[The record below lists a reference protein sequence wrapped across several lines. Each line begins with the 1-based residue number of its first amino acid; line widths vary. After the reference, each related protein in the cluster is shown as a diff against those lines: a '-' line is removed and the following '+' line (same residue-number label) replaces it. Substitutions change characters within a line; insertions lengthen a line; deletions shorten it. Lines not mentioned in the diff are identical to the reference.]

1 MNAIIDVFLAQSPWE
16 MAAVALA
23 IAYLLL
29 ALAEN
34 NWCWLCA
41 FVSTAIYTV
50 LFWEV
55 SLLMES
61 VLNIYYMAMAIYGW
75 QQWRRGGDGE
85 VLAIT
90 RWRLPQHLVVLAL
103 IAMLTIVTGFI
114 MSRNTDAAWPYID
127 SLTTWASVVTTFLV
141 AKKVLENWLYWIV
154 IDAVSIF
161 LYLDRSMNLTAM
173 LYVAYVV
180 IAVFGFLAWR
190 RHLDGGG
197 DSGSNDDGISRGNDE
212 RIKATVNG

>member
-1 MNAIIDVFLAQSPWE
+1 MNSIIDAFLAQSPWE
-16 MAAVALA
+16 MLAVALA

-50 LFWEV
+50 LFWHV

-61 VLNIYYMAMAIYGW
+61 ALNIYYMGMAVYGW
-75 QQWRRGGDGE
+75 QQWRRGHEGGA
-85 VLAIT
+85 LAIT

-103 IAMLTIVTGFI
+103 IAMLTMVSGFI

-127 SLTTWASVVTTFLV
+127 SLTTWASVITTYLV
-141 AKKVLENWLYWIV
+141 AKKVLENWLYWVV

-161 LYLDRSMNLTAM
+161 LYLDRSMNLTAL

-190 RHLDGGG
+190 RHLR
-197 DSGSNDDGISRGNDE
+197 SSRNRGNDDHS
-212 RIKATVNG
+212 TVAHNG